1 MTAFEDKKILEEN
14 QKNISVKRV
23 YQNTQ
28 KIIEDQLR
36 KIKYT
41 RSKNLTVYFQLMK
54 VLLAKKNQFEK
65 ENSKLDV

>member
-41 RSKNLTVYFQLMK
+41 RSKNLTVYF
-54 VLLAKKNQFEK
+54 
-65 ENSKLDV
+65 